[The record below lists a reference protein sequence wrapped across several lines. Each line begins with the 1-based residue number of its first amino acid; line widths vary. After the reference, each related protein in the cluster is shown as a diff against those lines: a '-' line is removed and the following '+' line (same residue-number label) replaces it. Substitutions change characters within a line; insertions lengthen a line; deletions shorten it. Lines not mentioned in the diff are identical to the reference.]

1 MTFRRIPTKETVLW
15 CALLAA
21 MAGDILISWALP
33 LFCADYSCMKMP
45 VSALGSPLSPV
56 RLPFDLWML
65 LEGVLFLVAL
75 PALFRLYRPVS
86 AGIAYT
92 MAAFVAAF
100 AVGACVFTC
109 FFSVNESKDVVT
121 AASMI
126 HGVGSAVG
134 FMLFLFVP
142 LLMAILSWKSRENFE
157 YFSEDP
163 LISGKFAAAMFFF
176 VLFVMADKPEFSGTA
191 IENEGLWQRL
201 NLIFMYAPL
210 VIVSVRRMRMSANE
224 TKSRSRDN

>member
-1 MTFRRIPTKETVLW
+1 MTIRRIPTKETVLW

-33 LFCADYSCMKMP
+33 LFCADYSCMKMS

-121 AASMI
+121 AASII

-142 LLMAILSWKSRENFE
+142 LLMAILSWKSRE
-157 YFSEDP
+157 S
-163 LISGKFAAAMFFF
+163 LMGTVCIVSFAAAMLFF

>member
-1 MTFRRIPTKETVLW
+1 MTIRRIPTKETVLW

-33 LFCADYSCMKMP
+33 LFCADYSCMKMS

-109 FFSVNESKDVVT
+109 FFSVNESKNIVT
-121 AASMI
+121 TASKI
-126 HGVGSAVG
+126 RGAGSVLG

-142 LLMAILSWKSRENFE
+142 LLVAILSFRCGENIFGAVCI
-157 YFSEDP
+157 FC
-163 LISGKFAAAMFFF
+163 FAASLVFFTM
-176 VLFVMADKPEFSGTA
+176 FVMSDKEKFSGTF
-191 IENEGLWQRL
+191 ISNEGLWQRL
-201 NLIFMYAPL
+201 NLFFMYLPL
-210 VIVSVRRMRMSANE
+210 AILAVRKIAGF
-224 TKSRSRDN
+224 

>member
-1 MTFRRIPTKETVLW
+1 MTIRRIPTKETVLW

-142 LLMAILSWKSRENFE
+142 LLMAILSWKNGESLMGTVCIV
-157 YFSEDP
+157 S
-163 LISGKFAAAMFFF
+163 FAAAMFFF

>member
-1 MTFRRIPTKETVLW
+1 MTIRRIPTKETVLW

-100 AVGACVFTC
+100 AVGMRDARRRETVVAARKVAVPDANPARGGEMDAVAVGNAQVV
-109 FFSVNESKDVVT
+109 VNGHALDINVLAVREGKGPARGIDRLDVVDSDM
-121 AASMI
+121 AA
-126 HGVGSAVG
+126 
-134 FMLFLFVP
+134 
-142 LLMAILSWKSRENFE
+142 
-157 YFSEDP
+157 
-163 LISGKFAAAMFFF
+163 
-176 VLFVMADKPEFSGTA
+176 
-191 IENEGLWQRL
+191 
-201 NLIFMYAPL
+201 
-210 VIVSVRRMRMSANE
+210 
-224 TKSRSRDN
+224 